1 MLTDI
6 DYSTCVHV
14 HLDVSRLHP
23 CIPHRCHCH
32 GYFHCQTWHA
42 RTSRRNRHRFPFR
55 PTPCGLRS
63 FSRGNGTCWRNW
75 PHYAPPRS
83 WSGTRHCSTQR
94 NISKDGELQAL
105 KIGKFFEKN
114 DIKITK
120 VLSSEWCRCK
130 DTAKI
135 AFGNYETKN
144 FLNSFYDERFSE
156 NKDKQILDFQKFI
169 QNWDQ
174 SGNLVLVTH
183 YVVISEILDLAT
195 SSGEIVITDNN
206 LEILSSFEIN

>member
-1 MLTDI
+1 MK
-6 DYSTCVHV
+6 
-14 HLDVSRLHP
+14 
-23 CIPHRCHCH
+23 
-32 GYFHCQTWHA
+32 YFKIILIFFLFLINKTSFANDNIVEILKKGGNIIFIRHA
-42 RTSRRNRHRFPFR
+42 IAP
-55 PTPCGLRS
+55 
-63 FSRGNGTCWRNW
+63 GNGD
-75 PHYAPPRS
+75 PPNFDIS
-83 WSGTRHCSTQR
+83 DCSTQR
-94 NISKDGELQAL
+94 NLSKDGELQAL
-105 KIGKFFEKN
+105 KIGKFFKKN
-114 DIKITK
+114 DIKFTK

-135 AFGNYETKN
+135 VFGNYETKN

-169 QNWDQ
+169 KNWDY
-174 SGNLVLVTH
+174 SGNLALVTH